1 VPSRES
7 SSAIASRRLREKKK
21 KKHFENASSS
31 QNCILLLSGP
41 IVSISCRPRIDA
53 DFASP
58 SSLSLLCC
66 VSRLSSRLLCGNSS
80 KAVEEPRL
88 SIGLALDRREVQMF
102 PAQCTCCSST
112 EENQAVLFLKAL
124 RCTTETAAVPALQKS
139 FASCLSHIDLRSSRE
154 ICTPIW

>member
-7 SSAIASRRLREKKK
+7 SSAIASRRLRRGKPQ

-41 IVSISCRPRIDA
+41 IVSISCRPRTDA
-53 DFASP
+53 DFISP

-66 VSRLSSRLLCGNSS
+66 VSILSSRLLCGNSS
-80 KAVEEPRL
+80 KAGEEPRL

-102 PAQCTCCSST
+102 PAQCICCSNT
-112 EENQAVLFLKAL
+112 GENQAVLFLKTTL
-124 RCTTETAAVPALQKS
+124 RCTTETAAVAALHRAYRTS
-139 FASCLSHIDLRSSRE
+139 I
-154 ICTPIW
+154 